1 MIREVYI
8 NKVSEITLNVT
19 QTKVDSIRK
28 KSITKTGCRVY
39 KDGYIGVAGTLGEAT
54 EDTWNEAIKNLENKV
69 PYKAEPSKNDK
80 RFRDLRKSKLS
91 AEEFLS
97 KADDFLDK
105 LRQEFQEFTFGN
117 KIKSI
122 ETEITLKND
131 AGLEYVNID
140 RYFEVSL
147 IVKDVNSVNVFD
159 TMLAREDRDFD
170 TEALL
175 KDARYQLTNYGRVLE
190 LNSDEKIPVI
200 ATFGQ
205 FSGKIVEALN
215 GNELNKG
222 SSIFANKIG
231 KESFSKEFTVYVDR
245 SEENLSMPFFDAE
258 GSIIEEDKFN
268 LIENGRINYGY
279 TDKNIANKFDVPNTA
294 ASVAA
299 YDDVPSIQGQGL
311 GEKRLSLKVGD
322 RELSKILGDKEAIF
336 AVFMEGGDCT
346 NEGDFASPVQM
357 SYLFK
362 DGKIV
367 GRLPEFSVYGN
378 IYEMFGEDY
387 LGQTSDRCYFGE
399 HAVVLNMNIK

>member
-97 KADDFLDK
+97 RADDFLDK

-147 IVKDVNSVNVFD
+147 IVKDINSVNVFD

-175 KDARYQLTNYGRVLE
+175 KDARDQLTNYGKVLE
-190 LNSDEKIPVI
+190 LNSDGKIPVI

-322 RELSKILGDKEAIF
+322 RELSEILGDKEAIF

>member
-8 NKVSEITLNVT
+8 NKINEITLNVT

-39 KDGYIGVAGTLGEAT
+39 KGGYIGVAGTLGEAT

-80 RFRDLRKSKLS
+80 RFRDLRKSNLS

-97 KADDFLDK
+97 KAENLLNK
-105 LRQEFQEFTFGN
+105 LREEFKEFTFGN

-147 IVKDVNSVNVFD
+147 IVKDIDSINIFD
-159 TMLAREDRDFD
+159 TMLAREDREFD

-175 KDARYQLTNYGRVLE
+175 KDAREQLSNYGKVLE
-190 LNSDEKIPVI
+190 INSNRKMPVI
-200 ATFGQ
+200 TTFGQ
-205 FSGKIVEALN
+205 FAGKIIDALN
-215 GNELNKG
+215 GNELNRG
-222 SSIFANKIG
+222 SSIFSSKVG
-231 KESFSKEFTVYVDR
+231 KKVFSEEFTVYVDR

-258 GSIIEEDKFN
+258 GSSIKEDKFN

-279 TDKNIANKFDVPNTA
+279 TDKNTAQRFEVPNTA

-299 YDDVPSIQGQGL
+299 YDDVPSMQGQGI
-311 GEKRLSLKVGD
+311 GERRISLKVGD
-322 RELSKILGDKEAIF
+322 KKLSEILGDKEAIF
-336 AVFMEGGDCT
+336 VVFMEGGDCT

-357 SYLFK
+357 SYLVRN
-362 DGKIV
+362 GKMI

-378 IYEMFGEDY
+378 IYEMFGDDY
-387 LGQTSDRCYFGE
+387 IGQSSDKCYFAE
-399 HAVVLNMNIK
+399 NALVVNMNIK